1 VGVMATEVTIKKIGN
16 SLGVIFPRDFVKNKK
31 IKKNE
36 KVLIEVVKEADLRP
50 LFGILKTKET
60 GQHFKDMVRKG
71 WEQ

>member
-1 VGVMATEVTIKKIGN
+1 MATEVKVKQIGN
-16 SLGVIFPRDFVKNKK
+16 SLGIILPNDFVKSKQ
-31 IKKNE
+31 IKKDE

-50 LFGILKTKET
+50 LYGLLKTKES